1 MIDKFKERVLSFDIR
16 KQERKIVFIFVSSL
30 LLYIAFILYADTK
43 KISHVAQ
50 LFDWSLIPLLLGL
63 TVLNYVFRAIRFHF
77 YLREVGINISAWE
90 AFSIFMSGLSMTVTP
105 GKSGEIVKAYLLKRT
120 IGTRFSEVIPLLIF
134 ERVTDGIAMI
144 LLALGGIFMVQNAT
158 LFLILATIFVLLFI
172 AFIKI
177 ETSIVNIVFRLQKY
191 FPKVKLLEF
200 ATTFFQNAK
209 RLTTVK
215 ALTIGIGLGMVA
227 WFFEGLSLAI
237 LVSHFTPSASLITHN
252 LLPQALFIFSFSS
265 IAGFF
270 VLIPGG
276 IGVAEGSITYF
287 ITSLFHLG
295 LPQAIFITILF
306 RFVTLWFG
314 VSLGL
319 GFLIWYVRSHLVK

>member
-1 MIDKFKERVLSFDIR
+1 MIDKFKERVLAFDIR
-16 KQERKIVFIFVSSL
+16 KQEKKIIMIFCTSL
-30 LLYIAFILYADTK
+30 LLYVVFIFYADSK

-63 TVLNYVFRAIRFHF
+63 TLLNYLFRAIRFHF
-77 YLREVGINISAWE
+77 YLKEVGITISAWE
-90 AFSIFMSGLSMTVTP
+90 AFTIFMSGLSMTVTP

-144 LLALGGIFMVQNAT
+144 ILALGGIFMVQNAT
-158 LFLILATIFVLLFI
+158 LFLICATIFVLLFI
-172 AFIKI
+172 LFIKI
-177 ETSIVNIVFRLQKY
+177 ETGIVSLVFRLEKY
-191 FPKVKLLEF
+191 FPKFKLLEF
-200 ATTFFQNAK
+200 FTTFFHNAQK
-209 RLTTVK
+209 LITVK
-215 ALTIGIGLGMVA
+215 ALTVGIGLGMIA

-237 LVSHFTPSASLITHN
+237 LVSHFTHSTLSVTLSPS
-252 LLPQALFIFSFSS
+252 LFIFSFSS

-287 ITSLFHLG
+287 LTSLFHLG
-295 LPQAIFITILF
+295 LPQAIFITLLF
-306 RFVTLWFG
+306 RFLTLWFG

-319 GFLIWYVRSHLVK
+319 AFLVWYVRSHLVK